1 MRIGMI
7 DIVSQDYIR
16 TARAKG
22 LGENKVIL
30 KHALRNSLLPII
42 TVFAAIFPS
51 SIGGSVIIEVIF
63 SIPGMGLEIYNS
75 VLNYDYPM
83 IVAVFT
89 LVGFLT
95 MVGYLVSDL
104 LYAVVDPRIS
114 YK

>member
-1 MRIGMI
+1 M
-7 DIVSQDYIR
+7 
-16 TARAKG
+16 
-22 LGENKVIL
+22 
-30 KHALRNSLLPII
+30 
-42 TVFAAIFPS
+42 
-51 SIGGSVIIEVIF
+51 
-63 SIPGMGLEIYNS
+63 PGMGLEIYNS